1 VRDFAGAFDQ
11 TRAVLSETSLGET
24 VMSDAVTRA
33 AAVGRDYES
42 TLDDRARRR
51 GAHYTAADVALGLVA
66 RALDH
71 WGGVGVPRVIDP
83 ACGAGVFLVAAVELL
98 VRQGV
103 DVATALG
110 SVHGAD
116 LDPRAIEAAG
126 RALGE
131 WAGGDVSDVDLRVAD
146 GLHDDLGADF
156 DVVVGNPPFQG
167 QLAVDTARTARD
179 RDAASAGFG
188 RASTGYVDTAALF
201 LLRGTEL
208 ARDGGVVSMIQ
219 PRSILAA
226 RHSTSVRDALL
237 DRAALVEMWLPRER
251 VFAADVDVCAPLL
264 VVGGSSSP
272 VVVSDGRTAAPVVA
286 VDAAVCDGDS
296 WAPLLAAVSGVP
308 ALDLAA
314 GPTIGTIADC
324 TAGFRDQYYGLLGAV
339 TETRPPDLSARLVT
353 SGAIDP
359 LTLHWGKRPIRFG
372 RRTWRTPWL
381 DLRRLRDEEPK
392 VAGWVDRLRRPK
404 VLVATQTRVVE
415 AVVDPDGDLVPVTPV
430 IAVVPHDPGDVWMV
444 AAALTAPPVAA
455 LAQRRLAGTGLS
467 PGSVRL
473 TASTVADLPLPTS
486 RDEIGDAPSG
496 SVDWRSLGARLCHAY
511 DVEPGAILE
520 WWLGEGP
527 IRIDAR
533 DGVVVS

>member
-1 VRDFAGAFDQ
+1 VRGFERAVDQ
-11 TRAVLSETSLGET
+11 TLVVISEAVS
-24 VMSDAVTRA
+24 RA
-33 AAVGRDYES
+33 AAIGSDYES

-51 GAHYTAADVALGLVA
+51 GAHYTPPDVALALVD
-66 RALDH
+66 RALRS
-71 WGGVGVPRVIDP
+71 WRGTGVPRVIDP
-83 ACGAGVFLVAAVELL
+83 ACGAGVFLVATIELL
-98 VRQGV
+98 VRRGV
-103 DVATALG
+103 DLATALG

-116 LDPRAIEAAG
+116 LDPRAIDAAR
-126 RALGE
+126 RALEE
-131 WAGGDVSDVDLRVAD
+131 WAGGDVSDVDLRVSD

-167 QLAVDTARTARD
+167 QLAADTARSARD
-179 RDAASAGFG
+179 RDAVNAGFG
-188 RASTGYVDTAALF
+188 RASSGYVDTAALF

-208 ARDGGVVSMIQ
+208 AGRGGVVSMIQ

-226 RHSTSVRDALL
+226 RHSTAVRAELL

-251 VFAADVDVCAPLL
+251 VFAADVDLCAPLL
-264 VVGGSSSP
+264 VVGGSSARI
-272 VVVSDGRTAAPVVA
+272 VVSEGRIAAPVA
-286 VDAAVCDGDS
+286 EVDSGLCDGDS

-308 ALDLAA
+308 AVDLGA

-339 TETRPPDLSARLVT
+339 TETRPPDPSGRLVT

-359 LTLHWGKRPIRFG
+359 LTLHWGERPIRFG
-372 RRTWRTPWL
+372 RRTWRTPWI

-392 VAGWVDRLRRPK
+392 VADWVDRLRRPK

-430 IAVVPHDPGDVWMV
+430 IAVVPHDPDDVWMV
-444 AAALTAPPVAA
+444 AATLTAPPVAA

-473 TASTVADLPLPTS
+473 TASTVADLPLPPCP
-486 RDEIGDAPSG
+486 DEIGNAPSG
-496 SVDWRSLGARLCHAY
+496 SIDWRSLGARLCHAY

-520 WWLGEGP
+520 WWLLEGP